1 MALQTHDPLIL
12 QKAMSVLHLYILV
25 FHEMDNYD
33 QLKMKKKMFNVCNRN
48 TRKNCLKLTIKAPK
62 QRQ

>member
-1 MALQTHDPLIL
+1 MALQTHDPRIL

-33 QLKMKKKMFNVCNRN
+33 
-48 TRKNCLKLTIKAPK
+48 
-62 QRQ
+62 